1 MFGFHLRSYLSA
13 PIIATFVMSS
23 QDSPSSLF
31 SGTVNHHLAACAAH
45 RYSRIA
51 MAIEAFSK
59 HPSRNTSVTRRR
71 WRIGLALEVVS
82 TRLFHSALYS
92 LRPDLLARSS
102 RRSCY
107 TRLHWRPILLLLP
120 LRVAGRKQSRLL
132 HYLLVQTLHT
142 TLHSSPVLDDYTT
155 LAGGA
160 YPKPL
165 VALLRR

>member
-82 TRLFHSALYS
+82 PCVFLFCAILTS
-92 LRPDLLARSS
+92 LRFPCAIF
-102 RRSCY
+102 
-107 TRLHWRPILLLLP
+107 WALLLYMAAL
-120 LRVAGRKQSRLL
+120 VA
-132 HYLLVQTLHT
+132 
-142 TLHSSPVLDDYTT
+142 HSSLIATSTGWTRTIPTPT
-155 LAGGA
+155 LFIG
-160 YPKPL
+160 L
-165 VALLRR
+165 NFLLRLTYLSSLG